1 MHAMDRIIQWSIAN
15 RVAVVIVA
23 VLLVGY
29 GTWTTLRMP
38 VDVFPDL
45 TAPTV
50 TVVTEAHGLA
60 PQEVESLVT
69 IPIESSVN
77 GATGVRRVR
86 SSSGIGI
93 SIVWVE
99 FDWGTD
105 VYIARQIVN
114 EKLQLVAGQ
123 LPPDVPPPTLAP
135 ISSVMGEVLFIA
147 LRGEGVD
154 QLAVREV
161 ADWTVRRRLLA
172 ISGVAQVVP
181 IGGAVRQYQVK
192 VDPDR
197 LRAFDV
203 RFDDVTQAL
212 EESNQ
217 NSTGG
222 FYVRG
227 AQESLI
233 RAVGRVG
240 SLDDLRNVVVT
251 SRAGVPIL
259 VGQVADVTV
268 GPAMKRGE
276 GSSNAQPAVVLG
288 ITKQPSVNTLEL
300 TARIDRELDAI
311 QTTMP
316 KGMLIERNKARQ
328 ADFIEAAVHNV
339 STALRDGAI
348 LVAVILFLFL
358 FNIRTTLIS
367 LASVP
372 LSLLVA
378 VLAMNAFGITIN
390 TMTLGGMTIAIGA
403 LVDDAIIDVENV
415 FRRLRENGARS
426 EVEQRPIDEVVF
438 DASREVRGSIVFA
451 TLIVMLVFVPIFF
464 LSGVEGRLLRPLGF
478 AYLVA
483 IAASLV
489 VALTL
494 TPALCSF
501 VLRRVSAQSR
511 GDSFVVRLLKRAYE
525 PTLRFATRR
534 PAAIGIGAA
543 ALLAAAIALVPFL
556 GRTFLP
562 EFNEGALTVSA
573 ITLPGTSLE
582 QSDKLG
588 RRVEEVLRSFPEVV
602 STARRTGRA
611 ELDEHAQDVNA
622 AEIDVRLKLADR
634 SKEAFLAELRRQ
646 LTTVPGVVCTIGG
659 PIAHRIDHMLSGTRA
674 SIAIKIFG
682 DDLSELRTAA
692 ERVKQQMSGI
702 PGVVD
707 LAIEQQ
713 VDVPQLAIVFD
724 REAIAR
730 YGLRSGAL
738 AEVIETAYAGKKVT
752 QILEQQRTY
761 DVIVRYRDDQRADLD
776 AIRNTIV
783 DTPTGARVPL
793 KMLAAI
799 REDVGPNTISRED
812 VQRKVVVSANVGG
825 RDLRSVIDD
834 IRAAID
840 QKVTF
845 PPGYYVVY
853 GGQFESE
860 QAASRTLSLLGVVI
874 IAGIL
879 ALLFFSFRSL
889 RNALLIMVNLPLAL
903 IGGVVAIYFGSGVI
917 SVASLVG
924 FVTLFGIA
932 TRNGIMMIS
941 HYDHLRT
948 VEHAS
953 FDEAVHRGSLE
964 RLSPVLMTALCAGL
978 GLVPLVLAGDQPG
991 NELQAP
997 MAVVILGGLVSSTA
1011 LNMIVIPALY
1021 ARFARPRTPEQPA
1034 DVRPSRVRAS
1044 GSQLPASGGERQSL
1058 ATRARMWS
1066 RRLTR
1071 AR

>member
-1 MHAMDRIIQWSIAN
+1 MRLLDPVIKWSITN
-15 RVAVVIVA
+15 RLAVVIAAVVLVA
-23 VLLVGY
+23 Y
-29 GTWTTLRMP
+29 GAWTTRKMP

-69 IPIESSVN
+69 IPIESSMN

-99 FDWGTD
+99 LDWGTD
-105 VYIARQIVN
+105 IYVARQIVN
-114 EKLQLVAGQ
+114 EKLQLVAGH
-123 LPPDVPPPTLAP
+123 LPPDVPAPTLAP

-147 LRGEGVD
+147 IRGEGLD
-154 QLAVREV
+154 PLAVREV

-172 ISGVAQVVP
+172 IPGIAQVVP

-197 LRAFDV
+197 LRAFAV
-203 RFDDVTQAL
+203 TLDDVTLAL

-222 FYVRG
+222 FYVHG
-227 AQESLI
+227 SQESLI

-240 SLDDLRNVVVT
+240 SLDDLRNAVVT
-251 SRAGVPIL
+251 ARNGVPVL
-259 VGQVADVTV
+259 VGQVADVSV

-276 GSSNAQPAVVLG
+276 GSSDAKPAVVLG
-288 ITKQPSVNTLEL
+288 ITKQPAVNTLEL
-300 TARIDRELDAI
+300 TKRLDKELVAI
-311 QTTMP
+311 QSTLP
-316 KGMLIERNKARQ
+316 KGMIIERNKARQ
-328 ADFIEAAVHNV
+328 ADFIESAVHNV
-339 STALRDGAI
+339 STALRDGAL

-358 FNIRTTLIS
+358 FNVRTTLIS

-378 VLAMNAFGITIN
+378 VLAMHWFDVTIN
-390 TMTLGGMTIAIGA
+390 TMTLGGLTIAIGA

-415 FRRLRENGARS
+415 YRRLRENSAKPEGERKTVDDVIY
-426 EVEQRPIDEVVF
+426 E
-438 DASREVRGSIVFA
+438 ASREVRGSIVFA
-451 TLIVMLVFVPIFF
+451 TLIVMLVFIPIFF
-464 LSGVEGRLLRPLGF
+464 LSGVEGRLLAPLGF
-478 AYLVA
+478 SYLVA
-483 IAASLV
+483 IGASLV

-494 TPALCSF
+494 TPALCSY
-501 VLRRVSAQSR
+501 VLRRIGDKAH
-511 GDSFVVRLLKRAYE
+511 GDSFVVRTLKRVYE
-525 PTLRFATRR
+525 PLLRFAIRR
-534 PAAIGIGAA
+534 PAAVGIGAA
-543 ALLAAAIALVPFL
+543 ALLAAAIAIVPFL

-573 ITLPGTSLE
+573 VTLPGTSLE
-582 QSDKLG
+582 ESDKLG

-622 AEIDVRLKLADR
+622 AEIDVRLKLGKR
-634 SKEAFLAELRRQ
+634 SKEELLAEMRKQ

-682 DDLSELRTAA
+682 DDLAELRTSA
-692 ERVKQQMSGI
+692 EQVKQVMSTV

-707 LAIEQQ
+707 LSIEQQ
-713 VDVPQLAIVFD
+713 VDVPQLAITFD

-730 YGLRSGAL
+730 YGLRSGTL
-738 AEVIETAYAGKKVT
+738 AEAIETAYAGKKVT

-761 DVIVRYRDDQRADLD
+761 DVIVRYRDDQRADID
-776 AIRNTIV
+776 AIKNTII
-783 DTPTGARVPL
+783 DTPSGARVPL
-793 KMLAAI
+793 KMLATI
-799 REDVGPNTISRED
+799 REDVGPNTISREN
-812 VQRKVVVSANVGG
+812 VQRKVVVSANTGG

-834 IRAAID
+834 IREGID
-840 QKVTF
+840 GKVKL
-845 PPGYYVVY
+845 PPGTYIVY

-860 QAASRTLSLLGVVI
+860 QAASRTLGLLGIVVI
-874 IAGIL
+874 LGIF
-879 ALLFFSFRSL
+879 ALLFFSFRSM
-889 RNALLIMVNLPLAL
+889 RNALLIMLNLPLAL
-903 IGGVVAIYFGSGVI
+903 IGGVVAIYFGSGIV

-941 HYDHLRT
+941 HYDHLQT
-948 VEHAS
+948 VEGAP
-953 FDEAVHRGSLE
+953 FDEAVHRGSME

-978 GLVPLVLAGDQPG
+978 GLVPLVLAGGEPG

-1021 ARFARPRTPEQPA
+1021 SRFARTR
-1034 DVRPSRVRAS
+1034 SR
-1044 GSQLPASGGERQSL
+1044 GE
-1058 ATRARMWS
+1058 
-1066 RRLTR
+1066 
-1071 AR
+1071 

>member
-1 MHAMDRIIQWSIAN
+1 MAWMDRIIRWSIAN
-15 RVAVVIVA
+15 RVAVAVIA
-23 VLLVGY
+23 VVLVGY
-29 GTWTTLRMP
+29 GTWTAIRMP

-69 IPIESSVN
+69 VPIESSVN

-105 VYIARQIVN
+105 IYIARQIIN

-123 LPPDVPPPTLAP
+123 LPPDMPSPTLAP

-147 LRGEGVD
+147 VRGEGHD
-154 QLAVREV
+154 ALAVREA
-161 ADWTVRRRLLA
+161 ADWTIRRRLLA

-203 RFDDVTQAL
+203 RLDDVTRAL

-222 FYVRG
+222 FYVQG

-240 SLDDLRNVVVT
+240 AIDDLRNVVVA
-251 SRAGVPIL
+251 SHGGVPIV
-259 VGQVADVTV
+259 VGQLADVSI

-288 ITKQPSVNTLEL
+288 ITKQPAVNTLEL
-300 TARIDRELDAI
+300 TERIDRELDAI
-311 QTTMP
+311 QATLP
-316 KGMLIERNKARQ
+316 KGMIIERNKARQ
-328 ADFIEAAVHNV
+328 ADFIESAVDNV
-339 STALRDGAI
+339 SSALRDGAI
-348 LVAVILFLFL
+348 LVAVILFIFL
-358 FNIRTTLIS
+358 FNVRTTLIS

-372 LSLLVA
+372 VSLLVA

-415 FRRLRENGARS
+415 FRRLRENAF
-426 EVEQRPIDEVVF
+426 RPETERRPTDEVIYE
-438 DASREVRGSIVFA
+438 ASREVRGSIVFA
-451 TLIVMLVFVPIFF
+451 TLIVMLVFIPIFF

-483 IAASLV
+483 IGASLV

-501 VLRRVSAQSR
+501 ALRRISDRAH
-511 GDSFVVRLLKRAYE
+511 GDSFVVRRLKRAYE
-525 PTLRFATRR
+525 PALRFVIRR
-534 PAAIGIGAA
+534 PGAVGIAAA
-543 ALLAAAIALVPFL
+543 ALLAATIALVPFL

-562 EFNEGALTVSA
+562 DFNEGALTVSA
-573 ITLPGTSLE
+573 ITAPGTSLE

-622 AEIDVRLKLADR
+622 AEIDVRLRLGDR
-634 SKEAFLAELRRQ
+634 SKEVFLTELRRQ
-646 LTTVPGVVCTIGG
+646 LTAVPGVVCTIGG

-682 DDLSELRTAA
+682 DDLSELRAA
-692 ERVKQQMSGI
+692 ADRVKQVMASVPGI
-702 PGVVD
+702 VD

-713 VDVPQLAIVFD
+713 VDVPQLAIALD
-724 REAIAR
+724 RDAIAR

-738 AEVIETAYAGKKVT
+738 AEMIETAYAGKKVA
-752 QILEQQRTY
+752 QILEHQRTY
-761 DVIVRYRDDQRADLD
+761 DVVVRYRDDQRADLD
-776 AIRNTIV
+776 AIRNTVI
-783 DTPTGARVPL
+783 DTPSGARIPL
-793 KMLAAI
+793 KMLANI
-799 REDVGPNTISRED
+799 RQDVGPNTISRED
-812 VQRKVVVSANVGG
+812 VQRKIVVSANVSG
-825 RDLRSVIDD
+825 RDLRGVIDD
-834 IRAAID
+834 TRAGIERS
-840 QKVTF
+840 VTF

-860 QAASRTLSLLGVVI
+860 QAASRTLLLLGAVV

-889 RNALLIMVNLPLAL
+889 RNALLIMLNLPLAL
-903 IGGVVAIYFGSGVI
+903 IGGVIAVYLGSGI
-917 SVASLVG
+917 LSVASLVG

-948 VEHAS
+948 VEGAP
-953 FDEAVHRGSLE
+953 FDEAVHRGSME

-1011 LNMIVIPALY
+1011 LNMIVLPALY
-1021 ARFARPRTPEQPA
+1021 ARFARAR
-1034 DVRPSRVRAS
+1034 
-1044 GSQLPASGGERQSL
+1044 PAS
-1058 ATRARMWS
+1058 
-1066 RRLTR
+1066 
-1071 AR
+1071 

>member
-1 MHAMDRIIQWSIAN
+1 MHLMDRIIKWSIAN
-15 RVAVVIVA
+15 RLAVVIAAVVIVA
-23 VLLVGY
+23 Y
-29 GTWTTLRMP
+29 GTWTTVKMP

-105 VYIARQIVN
+105 IYVARQIVN
-114 EKLQLVAGQ
+114 EKLQLVAAQ
-123 LPPDVPPPTLAP
+123 LPPDVPAPTLAP

-147 LRGEGVD
+147 LRGEGLD
-154 QLAVREV
+154 PMAVRDA

-172 ISGVAQVVP
+172 IPGVAQVVP

-192 VDPDR
+192 IDPDR
-197 LRAFDV
+197 LRAFEVSLDE
-203 RFDDVTQAL
+203 VTKAL

-222 FYVRG
+222 FYVHG
-227 AQESLI
+227 SQESLI

-251 SRAGVPIL
+251 ARLGVPVL
-259 VGQVADVTV
+259 VGQVADVSV
-268 GPAMKRGE
+268 GPGMKRGE

-300 TARIDRELDAI
+300 TKRIDKELDGI
-311 QTTMP
+311 QKTLP
-316 KGMLIERNKARQ
+316 KGMIIERNKARQ
-328 ADFIEAAVHNV
+328 ADFIESAVHNV
-339 STALRDGAI
+339 SAALRDGAI

-358 FNIRTTLIS
+358 FNVRTTLIS

-378 VLAMNAFGITIN
+378 VLAMHIFGITIN

-415 FRRLRENGARS
+415 YRRLRENGAKLESERRS
-426 EVEQRPIDEVVF
+426 IDDVVYE
-438 DASREVRGSIVFA
+438 ASREVRGSIVFA
-451 TLIVMLVFVPIFF
+451 TLIVMLVFIPIFF
-464 LSGVEGRLLRPLGF
+464 LTGVEGRLLAPLGF

-483 IAASLV
+483 IGASLV

-494 TPALCSF
+494 TPALCSY
-501 VLRRVSAQSR
+501 VLRRI
-511 GDSFVVRLLKRAYE
+511 GEKGHDDSFVVRKLKRVYE
-525 PTLRFATRR
+525 PSLRFAIRR
-534 PAAIGIGAA
+534 PAAVGIGAV
-543 ALLAAAIALVPFL
+543 ALLAGAIVILPFL

-573 ITLPGTSLE
+573 VTLPGTSLE
-582 QSDKLG
+582 ESDKLG

-622 AEIDVRLKLADR
+622 AEIDVRLKLGKR
-634 SKEAFLAELRRQ
+634 SKEELLAQIRRQ
-646 LTTVPGVVCTIGG
+646 LTAVPGVVCTIGG

-682 DDLSELRTAA
+682 DDLSELRASA
-692 ERVKQQMSGI
+692 DSVKQVMSTV

-707 LAIEQQ
+707 LSIEQQ
-713 VDVPQLAIVFD
+713 VDVPQLAISFD

-761 DVIVRYRDDQRADLD
+761 DVIVRYRDDQRADIE
-776 AIRNTIV
+776 AIKNTIV
-783 DTPTGARVPL
+783 DTPSGARVPL
-793 KMLAAI
+793 KMLATI

-812 VQRKVVVSANVGG
+812 VQRKVVVSANVGE

-834 IRAAID
+834 IQAGID
-840 QKVTF
+840 SKVKL
-845 PPGYYVVY
+845 PAGAYIVY

-860 QAASRTLSLLGVVI
+860 QAASRTLGLLGVIVI
-874 IAGIL
+874 LGIF

-889 RNALLIMVNLPLAL
+889 RNALLIMLNLPLAL
-903 IGGVVAIYFGSGVI
+903 IGGVVAIHFGSGVV

-941 HYDHLRT
+941 HYDHLQT
-948 VEHAS
+948 VEGAS
-953 FDEAVHRGSLE
+953 FDEAVHRGSME

-978 GLVPLVLAGDQPG
+978 GLVPLVLAGSEPG

-1021 ARFARPRTPEQPA
+1021 SRLARPRPHA
-1034 DVRPSRVRAS
+1034 
-1044 GSQLPASGGERQSL
+1044 
-1058 ATRARMWS
+1058 
-1066 RRLTR
+1066 
-1071 AR
+1071 